1 MIHIIPCANMIYW
14 KYWMEKKLIY
24 KIKINFDKEKKML
37 QHYKNLNEIESD
49 IINIKYT
56 INNNLGTNDEN
67 IQS

>member
-1 MIHIIPCANMIYW
+1 
-14 KYWMEKKLIY
+14 MEKKLIY